1 MIKTASTPSFIIHS
15 SKAETVCVSK
25 TGEQHMKLITL
36 ENGLTLFL
44 EKRGELRSATVGVWV
59 ASGSREENESNN
71 GISHFIEHIVFK
83 GSKKRTSFEI
93 AQGMDCLGAA
103 VNAYTTKE
111 FTFFYTRALDYHIEE
126 AADILFDMVCNPR
139 LDESDIETEK
149 GVILEEI
156 AMCED
161 DPADVC
167 YEKNESA
174 VLEGSS
180 LSLEILGTP
189 ESVKG
194 LNREA
199 FAAHMKKFYVPERT
213 VIGIGG
219 SFDEEKMLK
228 KVREYFAPLKNTGN
242 PLSFEKV
249 PFKKCMTL
257 EKRPFE
263 QAHLM
268 LSFPGIP
275 IEHEELFPL
284 QLCMF
289 ILGTGNSS
297 RLNQRIREQLGL
309 VYSVDSFLARYLGG
323 GYIAV
328 SMSLSPGG
336 QKRALEETCRILRS
350 FPESITERE
359 LSVAKEKLI
368 SSLIMSREQPH
379 SKLSSIGQGLLLLSK
394 FVDDDEI
401 IERIKAVTPEK
412 LRSAAKRYLDLEKAS
427 FTAVGS
433 VLKKEEY
440 EQIIN
445 QRKM

>member
-1 MIKTASTPSFIIHS
+1 
-15 SKAETVCVSK
+15 
-25 TGEQHMKLITL
+25 MKLIKL

-44 EKRGELRSATVGVWV
+44 EKKSDLRSATVGVWV
-59 ASGSREENESNN
+59 ASGSRDENKNNN

-83 GSKKRTSFEI
+83 GSKKRTAFEI

-139 LDESDIETEK
+139 LDENDIETEK

-174 VLEGSS
+174 LFSGCS

-189 ESVKG
+189 ESVKRIK
-194 LNREA
+194 RET
-199 FAAHMKKFYVPERT
+199 FVEQMKKFYVPERT

-219 SFDEEKMLK
+219 SFDEEKMVN

-242 PLSFEKV
+242 PLSFENL
-249 PFKKCMTL
+249 PFSRTVTL

-263 QAHLM
+263 QTHLM

-275 IEHEELFPL
+275 LEHKDLFPL

-309 VYSVDSFLARYLGG
+309 VYSVDSFLARYNGG

-328 SMSLSPGG
+328 SMSLSPSK
-336 QKRALEETCRILRS
+336 QKKALEETCRILRS
-350 FPESITERE
+350 FPESITEKE

-401 IERIKAVTPEK
+401 IERIKAVTPEQLK
-412 LRSAAKRYLDLEKAS
+412 SVAKGYLDLGKAS
-427 FTAVGS
+427 FTAVGK
-433 VLKKEEY
+433 VLRKSEY
-440 EQIIN
+440 ENIIN
-445 QRKM
+445 LKDE

>member
-1 MIKTASTPSFIIHS
+1 
-15 SKAETVCVSK
+15 
-25 TGEQHMKLITL
+25 MKLIKL
-36 ENGLTLFL
+36 KNGLTLFL
-44 EKRGELRSATVGVWV
+44 EKKSDLRSATVGVWV
-59 ASGSREENESNN
+59 ASGSRDENKNNN

-83 GSKKRTSFEI
+83 GSKKRTAFEI

-139 LDESDIETEK
+139 LDENDIETEK

-174 VLEGSS
+174 LFSGCS

-189 ESVKG
+189 ESVKRIK
-194 LNREA
+194 RET
-199 FAAHMKKFYVPERT
+199 FVEQMKKFYVPERT

-219 SFDEEKMLK
+219 SFDEEKMLN
-228 KVREYFAPLKNTGN
+228 KVREYFAPLKNTSN
-242 PLSFEKV
+242 PLSFENL
-249 PFKKCMTL
+249 PFSRTVTL

-263 QAHLM
+263 QTHLM

-275 IEHEELFPL
+275 LEHKDLFPL

-309 VYSVDSFLARYLGG
+309 VYSVDSFLARYNGG

-328 SMSLSPGG
+328 SMSLSPSK
-336 QKRALEETCRILRS
+336 QKKALEETCRILRS
-350 FPESITERE
+350 FPESITEKE

-401 IERIKAVTPEK
+401 IERIKAVTPEQLK
-412 LRSAAKRYLDLEKAS
+412 SAAKGYLDLGKAS
-427 FTAVGS
+427 FTAVGK
-433 VLKKEEY
+433 VLRKSEY
-440 EQIIN
+440 ENIIN
-445 QRKM
+445 LTDE

>member
-1 MIKTASTPSFIIHS
+1 
-15 SKAETVCVSK
+15 
-25 TGEQHMKLITL
+25 MKLIKL

-44 EKRGELRSATVGVWV
+44 EKKSDLRSATVGVWV
-59 ASGSREENESNN
+59 ASGSRDENKNNN

-83 GSKKRTSFEI
+83 GSKKRTAFEI

-139 LDESDIETEK
+139 LDENDIETEK

-174 VLEGSS
+174 LFSGCS

-189 ESVKG
+189 ESVKRIK
-194 LNREA
+194 REA
-199 FAAHMKKFYVPERT
+199 FVEQMKKFYVPERT

-219 SFDEEKMLK
+219 SFDEEKMIN

-242 PLSFEKV
+242 PLSFENL
-249 PFKKCMTL
+249 PFSRTVTL

-263 QAHLM
+263 QTHLM

-275 IEHEELFPL
+275 LEHKDLFPL

-309 VYSVDSFLARYLGG
+309 VYSVDSFLARYNGG

-328 SMSLSPGG
+328 SMSLSPSK
-336 QKRALEETCRILRS
+336 QKKALEETCRILRS
-350 FPESITERE
+350 FPESISEKE

-401 IERIKAVTPEK
+401 IERIKAVTPEQLK
-412 LRSAAKRYLDLEKAS
+412 SVAKGYLDLGKAS
-427 FTAVGS
+427 FTAVGK
-433 VLKKEEY
+433 VLRKSEY
-440 EQIIN
+440 ENII
-445 QRKM
+445 KLKDE

>member
-1 MIKTASTPSFIIHS
+1 
-15 SKAETVCVSK
+15 
-25 TGEQHMKLITL
+25 MKRITL

-44 EKRGELRSATVGVWV
+44 EKKDDLRSATVGVWV
-59 ASGSREENESNN
+59 ACGSKEEGEENN

-83 GSKKRTSFEI
+83 GSKKRTAFEI

-111 FTFFYTRALDYHIEE
+111 FTFFYTRALNYHIEE

-139 LDESDIETEK
+139 LDENDIETEK

-174 VLEGSS
+174 VFKGCGLE
-180 LSLEILGTP
+180 LEILGTP
-189 ESVKG
+189 ESVKRTKKETF
-194 LNREA
+194 L
-199 FAAHMKKFYVPERT
+199 AHLKKFYVPERI
-213 VIGIGG
+213 VVGIGG
-219 SFDEEKMLK
+219 NFDEEKMTQ
-228 KVREYFAPLKNTGN
+228 KVKEYFEKLENTGN
-242 PLSFEKV
+242 PLKNEKV
-249 PFKKCMTL
+249 PFSKCMTL
-257 EKRPFE
+257 EKKAFE
-263 QAHLM
+263 QTHFM

-275 IEHEELFPL
+275 AEHEDLFPL

-289 ILGTGNSS
+289 ILGTGSSS

-309 VYSVDSFLARYLGG
+309 VYSVDSFLARYLDG

-328 SMSLSPGG
+328 SMSLSPGR
-336 QKRALEETCRILRS
+336 QKEALEETCKILRE
-350 FPESITERE
+350 FPASLTEKE

-379 SKLSSIGQGLLLLSK
+379 SKFTSMGQGLLLLSK

-412 LRSAAKRYLDLEKAS
+412 LRSAAQRYLDLEKCS
-427 FTAVGS
+427 FTAVGK

-440 EQIIN
+440 EKIIGCDEN
-445 QRKM
+445 